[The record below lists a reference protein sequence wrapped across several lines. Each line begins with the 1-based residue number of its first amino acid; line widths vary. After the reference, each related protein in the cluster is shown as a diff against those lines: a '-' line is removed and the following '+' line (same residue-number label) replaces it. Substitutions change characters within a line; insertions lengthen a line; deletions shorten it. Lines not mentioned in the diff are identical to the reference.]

1 MSLVNLHT
9 KKKRRCAAMTS
20 PPAAGRA
27 LRPLL
32 HIVWDLALA
41 PEPNAVDL
49 GFGRTVASE
58 TEVPNISVNLVW
70 SA

>member
-1 MSLVNLHT
+1 
-9 KKKRRCAAMTS
+9 MTS